1 MPVRLEK
8 DDDDSTSYSNSSDE
22 SGSESSSGG
31 GGGLFSIF
39 GMIFRAL
46 FGWFFSR
53 RG

>member
-8 DDDDSTSYSNSSDE
+8 DDDDNTSYNSSSDD
-22 SGSESSSGG
+22 SGSGSSSG

>member
-8 DDDDSTSYSNSSDE
+8 DDDDSTSYNSSSDD
-22 SGSESSSGG
+22 SGNSSSS
-31 GGGLFSIF
+31 GGLFSII

-46 FGWFFSR
+46 FGWIFSR

>member
-1 MPVRLEK
+1 MPVRLER
-8 DDDDSTSYSNSSDE
+8 DDDDSTSYNNSPDD
-22 SGSESSSGG
+22 SGSGSSSG
-31 GGGLFSIF
+31 GGGLFSIL

>member
-8 DDDDSTSYSNSSDE
+8 DDDDNTSYNNSSED
-22 SGSESSSGG
+22 SGNDNSSS
-31 GGGLFSIF
+31 GGGLFSIL

>member
-8 DDDDSTSYSNSSDE
+8 DDDDSTSYNSSSDD
-22 SGSESSSGG
+22 SGNSSSSG
-31 GGGLFSIF
+31 GGGLFSII

-46 FGWFFSR
+46 FGWIFSR

>member
-8 DDDDSTSYSNSSDE
+8 DDDDNTSYNNSSED
-22 SGSESSSGG
+22 SGNDNSSS